1 VDGATSSHTTE
12 GATIIAQIRTPRRT
26 LAIAFAI
33 LGLAGGASG
42 VLAANAD
49 ARPSDDGEGC
59 YALSGGWACQHP

>member
-1 VDGATSSHTTE
+1 M
-12 GATIIAQIRTPRRT
+12 IALSLMPRRT

-42 VLAANAD
+42 ALAAGAD